1 MKRYMPLE
9 MCERIEKLMK
19 EKGLTDGE
27 LGRMCGVRRQTIWRY
42 RHGDTSMNVV
52 VFMQMSAALGV
63 TSDYLLFGDRE
74 SELEY

>member
-19 EKGLTDGE
+19 EKGLTDRQ
-27 LGRMCGVRRQTIWRY
+27 LGKMCGVGRKSICAY
-42 RHGDTSMNVV
+42 RHGDVAMNVV
-52 VFMQMSAALGV
+52 TFMQMSAALGV
-63 TSDYLLFGDRE
+63 TTDYLLFGDRE